1 MRIIGIDP
9 GTAITGFAILEIKN
23 RKKCLLD
30 FGYIHTA
37 AKTQNAYRLNQIA
50 QDIEDLLVKWKPTHA
65 AVEKLYFNKN
75 IKTAISVA
83 EARGVITQ
91 KLAEKGLPIDEYGPS
106 EIKSAVCGN
115 GKADKKAV
123 QKMVTL
129 IMALE
134 KTPKPDDVAD
144 AIAVALCQANRMQ
157 SLFAPPSPSKQK

>member
-9 GTAITGFAILEIKN
+9 GTAITGFAIIEIKN
-23 RKKCLLD
+23 RKKTLLD
-30 FGYIHTA
+30 FGYIHTE

-50 QDIEDLLVKWKPTHA
+50 HDIEDLLEKWKPTHA

-83 EARGVITQ
+83 EARGVVTQ
-91 KLAEKGLPIDEYGPS
+91 KLAEKNIPIDEYGPS
-106 EIKSAVCGN
+106 EIKSCVCGN

-129 IMALE
+129 LMNLE

-144 AIAVALCQANRMQ
+144 AIAVALCCAGKSNLI
-157 SLFAPPSPSKQK
+157 SHS